1 MPLVL
6 IIDDSSFQRQI
17 MKTALAKEG
26 YETIEAS
33 SGEDGLKLA
42 QERNP
47 DCILLDII
55 MPAMSGK
62 EVLKSLKDS
71 DNQAPVIMVTADI
84 QETTRKEC
92 INLGAVGFVNK
103 PVKGKSLETLFN
115 ILQER
120 LKS

>member
-6 IIDDSSFQRQI
+6 VIDDSSFQRQI
-17 MKTALAKEG
+17 IKTALANEG

-33 SGEDGLKLA
+33 NGEDGLKLA
-42 QERNP
+42 QARNP

-55 MPAMSGK
+55 MPAMSGR

-71 DNQAPVIMVTADI
+71 GAKTPVIMVTADI
-84 QETTRKEC
+84 QETTKKEC
-92 INLGAVGFVNK
+92 LDMGAVGFVNK
-103 PVKGKSLETLFN
+103 PVKGKSLEILLS